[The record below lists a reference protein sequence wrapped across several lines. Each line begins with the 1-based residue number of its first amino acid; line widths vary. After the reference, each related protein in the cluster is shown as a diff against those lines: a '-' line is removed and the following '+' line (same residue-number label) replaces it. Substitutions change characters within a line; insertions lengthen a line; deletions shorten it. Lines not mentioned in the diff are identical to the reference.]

1 MKAIQL
7 TDDHRDNTIATMDWE
22 TASQFQSNKSKKP
35 TKAQKRMIKLVRNKR
50 KFKHY

>member
-7 TDDHRDNTIATMDWE
+7 TDDHHDNTIANIDWE
-22 TASQFQSNKSKKP
+22 TVQQFRHNKSSRP
-35 TKAQKRMIKLVRNKR
+35 SKAQKRMIKLVRNKR